1 MSRIQKLETIY
12 KEPLKEKDIKD
23 TSNFIQYILDADIT
37 KGKYARFLIEAF
49 LNDNFLEEDL
59 IGGLESAVGQS
70 ISLFHKHKSKLPVH
84 ERSVYAL
91 NPETKLPLYQSPG
104 DLWNSVKQYQ
114 SELSSKEL
122 KRDEQSKIYAE
133 TDFIYKDEETGF
145 QIVSPLTKESAKW
158 WGKGTRWCTSAEN
171 NNQFYSYVKDAP
183 LFILLMPD
191 DIINNDEN
199 GSKLQLW
206 KNGNDIQFMDE
217 ADNRV
222 TLDYIIDNHYILKF
236 LSDFIPDFFL
246 EKAKIKRNMTKK
258 EIIEYIDS
266 MHNRHPE
273 SLFTIDYNFLNMDQ
287 ELWNYATSKQPNII
301 EVVPTFYRTEKM
313 YLDAINFINKNI
325 DNYKNTFAFMFIK
338 NCKNKTVINYFINN
352 TNIQDSFLSIPEE
365 YITEKMCYLACENKK
380 NIAYIP
386 DKFIDEKFVLYILD
400 NVDKIK
406 QTLLPSFLKP
416 KYLLNPLILKK
427 SLEKGVSLNYLNNI
441 CKIPLNFEEYVFAL
455 KSDIS
460 QILFIPEKYQGR
472 KLFQMACK
480 INGFALD
487 YIPQEFITLK
497 MVKDAINQN
506 GLSLQYVPE
515 KYRTKEIC
523 ALDIK
528 QNAYAWNYI
537 PDDIKLENWDHF
549 QKIGSKS
556 VDFIEFVEDK
566 YIEDKKTY
574 YLEVIKNDIN
584 NIRYV
589 PFIYQDKSILIEK
602 FNDLVTRELLN
613 YVNPIYLN
621 EIWTTYTNNNHE
633 TKRDEMRQIILNN
646 FKPKLNF

>member
-1 MSRIQKLETIY
+1 M
-12 KEPLKEKDIKD
+12 
-23 TSNFIQYILDADIT
+23 
-37 KGKYARFLIEAF
+37 
-49 LNDNFLEEDL
+49 
-59 IGGLESAVGQS
+59 
-70 ISLFHKHKSKLPVH
+70 
-84 ERSVYAL
+84 
-91 NPETKLPLYQSPG
+91 
-104 DLWNSVKQYQ
+104 
-114 SELSSKEL
+114 
-122 KRDEQSKIYAE
+122 
-133 TDFIYKDEETGF
+133 
-145 QIVSPLTKESAKW
+145 
-158 WGKGTRWCTSAEN
+158 
-171 NNQFYSYVKDAP
+171 
-183 LFILLMPD
+183 
-191 DIINNDEN
+191 
-199 GSKLQLW
+199 
-206 KNGNDIQFMDE
+206 
-217 ADNRV
+217 
-222 TLDYIIDNHYILKF
+222 
-236 LSDFIPDFFL
+236 
-246 EKAKIKRNMTKK
+246 
-258 EIIEYIDS
+258 
-266 MHNRHPE
+266 
-273 SLFTIDYNFLNMDQ
+273 
-287 ELWNYATSKQPNII
+287 
-301 EVVPTFYRTEKM
+301 
-313 YLDAINFINKNI
+313 
-325 DNYKNTFAFMFIK
+325 
-338 NCKNKTVINYFINN
+338 
-352 TNIQDSFLSIPEE
+352 
-365 YITEKMCYLACENKK
+365 
-380 NIAYIP
+380 
-386 DKFIDEKFVLYILD
+386 
-400 NVDKIK
+400 
-406 QTLLPSFLKP
+406 
-416 KYLLNPLILKK
+416 KK